1 MVQSSK
7 KFGRMGGS
15 SLPGMINGI
24 LRMCDPLRELET
36 VSGRNAVHREPKRLA
51 QKVGAGAAQIER
63 AGFHAMHGSPI
74 LHPNRWLANH
84 TDERARRSWPTGG
97 GYRPPTPAIF

>member
-24 LRMCDPLRELET
+24 SRMCEPLRELET
-36 VSGRNAVHREPKRLA
+36 VSGRNAVHREPKRLER
-51 QKVGAGAAQIER
+51 KVGAGAAQIER
-63 AGFHAMHGSPI
+63 TGFHAMHGLPI